1 MPMIAVPTLAAAL
14 LLCQSPTAQVAAGTP
29 LPPNMAKF
37 DGCAPS
43 DWHAALATSDE
54 PIHVALAGD
63 VDWICDTVPA
73 QGGRVIMRTAS
84 VVTAILPKRGLAAMA
99 ADARLERIGD
109 GHLPRAASGAA
120 PAEAK
125 APPAFAASAVPLR
138 ERPFAAVD
146 LGLETLDPQTRPTGA
161 GVVVACVES
170 AGMPD
175 FRHPDFRT
183 GDGRTRFDVI
193 WDQRT
198 GPMEIPAGADAARGA
213 PFGTVYERETLD
225 ALLADKAGGG
235 LVFGEASV
243 HPTNSVSVA
252 AGNGGALGAHC
263 GAAPESTLVAVTA
276 LLDEPSLIEA
286 VDFAFRRADALGMP
300 CVVNLSQSLGV
311 CRGVPMDGRDLLSI
325 ALTEM
330 VRAKP
335 GRVIVSSAGNNDHL
349 LQHAKISIPGRGP
362 VRTGRYWAFSTQLHY
377 QLATNALLFRTDSS
391 PSLRARVSLAVPNA
405 EKGLD
410 VHASTPWFSLVDSL
424 ARGPVEYDL
433 TRLRPDGTGQQ
444 SVGVVPHHRG
454 PEYSSISLEFT
465 KTPSTKRDSR
475 ELYVVEFDGVG
486 TVDAWSSMGVIMVQ
500 DMESAPAARPRDY
513 VECDGYYSVDSP
525 ASAAGVIAVGASVN
539 TDTFERD
546 PAFVAP
552 ARSPTG
558 NEEPGRVTSY
568 TQRGGI
574 MQGTWKPL
582 LVVCGHNVPAAV
594 PLDSEPEDGLKGG
607 MHGLY
612 TGTSSASPV
621 LAGVCALYLQQH
633 PQATAADVVDAL
645 RQACFEDGATG
656 PTPNPKVGY
665 GKLDASRLLRLP
677 AGKAP
682 AAGAP
687 ARSAASVGAAAT
699 GAAAKSEQGRP
710 RAKPPLRH
718 PVDLI
723 GFEPTTSSMPWKRSP
738 K

>member
-1 MPMIAVPTLAAAL
+1 MLMIAGQTLAVAL
-14 LLCQSPTAQVAAGTP
+14 LLCQSPVAQVAAGKP

-37 DGCAPS
+37 DGCSPP

-63 VDWICDTVPA
+63 TGWITDAVRSH
-73 QGGRVIMRTAS
+73 GGRVIVRTAS

-109 GHLPRAASGAA
+109 GHLPRAASEVA
-120 PAEAK
+120 PGEAK
-125 APPAFAASAVPLR
+125 AQPAFAASAVPLR
-138 ERPFAAVD
+138 DRPFAAVD
-146 LGLETLDPQTRPTGA
+146 IGLETLDPAARPTGA
-161 GVVVACVES
+161 GVVVACIES
-170 AGMPD
+170 SAMPD

-198 GPMEIPAGADAARGA
+198 GPMEIPAGADAVRGA
-213 PFGTVYERETLD
+213 PFGTVYEREKLD
-225 ALLADKAGGG
+225 SLLADKGGCG
-235 LVFGEASV
+235 LVFGDASV

-252 AGNGGALGAHC
+252 AGNGGAVGAHC
-263 GAAPESTLVAVTA
+263 GAACEATLVAVTS
-276 LLDEPSLIEA
+276 LLDEPSLVEA
-286 VDFAFRRADALGMP
+286 VDFAFRRADVLGMP

-330 VRAKP
+330 VRAKS

-349 LQHAKISIPGRGP
+349 LQHAKLVLPGRGP
-362 VRTGRYWAFSTQLHY
+362 VRTGQYWAFSTQLHY
-377 QLATNALLFRTDSS
+377 QLATNALLFRKDSS
-391 PSLRARVSLAVPNA
+391 ASLRARVSLAVPN
-405 EKGLD
+405 EHQGLD
-410 VHASTPWFSLVDSL
+410 VHASTPWFSLVESF
-424 ARGPVEYDL
+424 AGGPIEYDL

-454 PEYSSISLEFT
+454 PDYSSISLEFA

-486 TVDAWSSMGVIMVQ
+486 TVDAWSSMGVIMMQ

-513 VECDGYYSVDSP
+513 VQCDGYYSVDSP

-539 TDTFERD
+539 TDTFERE

-552 ARSPTG
+552 ARNPKG
-558 NEEPGRVTSY
+558 DEDPGRVTSY
-568 TQRGGI
+568 TQRGGL
-574 MQGTWKPL
+574 MQGTWKPF

-594 PLDSEPEDGLKGG
+594 PMDSTPEDGLKGG

-612 TGTSSASPV
+612 TGTSCAAPV

-633 PQATAADVVDAL
+633 PRATAAELAEAL
-645 RQACFEDGATG
+645 REACFEDGSTG
-656 PTPNPKVGY
+656 PTPNPKSGY
-665 GKLDASRLLRLP
+665 GKLDASRLLR
-677 AGKAP
+677 ASANKAP
-682 AAGAP
+682 
-687 ARSAASVGAAAT
+687 
-699 GAAAKSEQGRP
+699 KDGR
-710 RAKPPLRH
+710 
-718 PVDLI
+718 
-723 GFEPTTSSMPWKRSP
+723 
-738 K
+738 